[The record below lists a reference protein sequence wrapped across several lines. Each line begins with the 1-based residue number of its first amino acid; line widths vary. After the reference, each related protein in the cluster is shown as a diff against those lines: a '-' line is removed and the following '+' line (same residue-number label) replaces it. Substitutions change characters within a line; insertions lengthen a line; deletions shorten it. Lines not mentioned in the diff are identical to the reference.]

1 MSIVLLL
8 AHCRAFVC
16 PHAYTLAGVLGRG
29 IFLGELLKVRDDRL
43 KKAGN
48 AVDSI
53 VNTRKDRTARR
64 SKNLKVKLKIPEFY
78 YIFFI

>member
-1 MSIVLLL
+1 MRLLTGVG
-8 AHCRAFVC
+8 RNFFV
-16 PHAYTLAGVLGRG
+16 
-29 IFLGELLKVRDDRL
+29 ELLKVRDDRL

-64 SKNLKVKLKIPEFY
+64 SKNLKVNLKIPEFHH
-78 YIFFI
+78 IFFV